1 MNNGYNFGMKDTFTI
16 IVPTAFGIE
25 SVTKKELKKLG
36 YDAKAQ
42 DGRVIFEGGLEDIV
56 RANLW
61 IRTGNRVM
69 IKMAEFDAYDFDT
82 LFDKTFE
89 VEWAEFLTKDA
100 TFPVE
105 LSSVKSKLSSVPA
118 CQSIVKK
125 AIVEKMKKRY
135 RIEHFPEDGPLYKI
149 KVQILKDHVIIGL
162 DTTGESL
169 NRRGYRRDITEA
181 PLKETIAA
189 SLIFLSNWNGEMPL
203 WDGFCGSGTIPI
215 EGAMMAKNIAPGL
228 MRKFAFESWK
238 NFPLSIFYEE
248 RNIAKESVRS
258 SKAKIIGTDINK
270 NSIEAAVKNAKRIG
284 LENFI
289 EFRIANVRDFSP
301 HMEKGYFISNLPYG
315 KRMDKGEELY
325 RILKE
330 KYMNLRWNFFFLTAD
345 NDFERKFF
353 KADENRKMFNGR
365 IEVRFYMY
373 KRRNAN

>member
-1 MNNGYNFGMKDTFTI
+1 M
-16 IVPTAFGIE
+16 VPTAFGIE
-25 SVTKKELKKLG
+25 GVTKKELKKLG

-42 DGRVIFEGGLEDIV
+42 DGRVIFEGEFKDVV

-105 LSSVKSKLSSVPA
+105 LSSVKSTLSSVPA

-135 RIEHFPEDGPLYKI
+135 KIDHFPEDGPLYRI
-149 KVQILKDHVIIGL
+149 KVQILRDHVVIGL
-162 DTTGESL
+162 DTTGDSL
-169 NRRGYRRDITEA
+169 NRRGYRVNISEA
-181 PLKETIAA
+181 PLKETLAA
-189 SLIFLSNWNGEMPL
+189 SLLFLSNWDGEIPL

-238 NFPLSIFYEE
+238 NFPVSILYEE
-248 RNIAKESVRS
+248 KRIAKEVVRR
-258 SKAKIIGTDINK
+258 SKTKVIGTDINK
-270 NSIEAAVKNAKRIG
+270 DSIEAAIKNAKRIG

-289 EFRIANVRDFSP
+289 EFRVANVSEFFP
-301 HMEKGYFISNLPYG
+301 HLERGYFISNLPYG
-315 KRMDKGEELY
+315 KRLDKDEELY
-325 RILKE
+325 KILKK
-330 KYMNLRWNFFFLTAD
+330 KYTDLKGWDFFFLTAD
-345 NDFERKFF
+345 RDFERKFF
-353 KADENRKMFNGR
+353 KANENRKMFNGR